1 MSNHAEQTLPHELA
15 AFEGDWWLLVE
26 EEELDRAPQR
36 WTLRA
41 GRVSHL
47 GKDVGSA
54 SLEGRCLI
62 LSTSTMGTMR
72 FHPRAAAPHSY
83 LQGNIEDGEYPTYC
97 TFMRVEEAGAE
108 GGASQHG

>member
-47 GKDVGSA
+47 GKDVGSV
-54 SLEGRCLI
+54 
-62 LSTSTMGTMR
+62 
-72 FHPRAAAPHSY
+72 P
-83 LQGNIEDGEYPTYC
+83 
-97 TFMRVEEAGAE
+97 
-108 GGASQHG
+108 